1 MSKNYIILDIKTN
14 GDFEP
19 DNKSKITSIY
29 ALKIDNNMNNLDYVQ
44 FDIKSNEKENIK
56 YFIKFCS
63 NSNIIIY
70 NAKNTLSFIL
80 KMLYQ
85 NKIYD
90 DFRFK
95 YIDIINIF
103 KDDIN
108 KTFGDVYNIKKI
120 LRNYLT
126 KNNID
131 NLDKLLC
138 LQPNHGLIF
147 RGLNYPKYL
156 CDVMIDNNKYYGY
169 IVDLSDNKY
178 ISYYSCLKEINS
190 EYFNIDEIKMLRSL
204 GAIIIINVMYLCEE
218 VLMITDYYS
227 IIIGNNYE
235 ISGECKNFLDSINK
249 YIEYKKNNKKL
260 KLVLWGSITK
270 LEEIYNSFDIKF
282 RNYYS
287 QFIDTIKE
295 PWDYWDKE

>member
-63 NSNIIIY
+63 NSNIIIS

-126 KNNID
+126 KNNRK
-131 NLDKLLC
+131 NLVKL
-138 LQPNHGLIF
+138 
-147 RGLNYPKYL
+147 R
-156 CDVMIDNNKYYGY
+156 
-169 IVDLSDNKY
+169 
-178 ISYYSCLKEINS
+178 
-190 EYFNIDEIKMLRSL
+190 
-204 GAIIIINVMYLCEE
+204 EE
-218 VLMITDYYS
+218 RPYD
-227 IIIGNNYE
+227 
-235 ISGECKNFLDSINK
+235 
-249 YIEYKKNNKKL
+249 
-260 KLVLWGSITK
+260 
-270 LEEIYNSFDIKF
+270 
-282 RNYYS
+282 RNYYR
-287 QFIDTIKE
+287 IMD
-295 PWDYWDKE
+295 